1 MSSERQIRVGVVGVG
16 HVGQHHA
23 RIYRELKDATLD
35 AIADIDPGKLQ
46 ELEKSPLFSGGGIQG
61 FQDYREL
68 FHRVHAVSIAVP
80 THLHVRITRDF
91 LEHGV
96 DVLVEKPLAETLAE
110 AEELVEV
117 AKREGRILQVGH
129 VERFNGAVR
138 ALHRIVK
145 APGFI
150 ECHRLSP
157 FPQRSTDVDV
167 VLDLMIHD
175 IDIIL
180 SLVKSPVSHVSAVGV
195 PVLTDRVDIANARLQ
210 FASGCVANVTASR
223 VSLERMRK
231 IRIFQPEAYVS
242 MDYATQEIAF
252 YRRLPPDPK
261 SPPPQLPRI
270 VKEEVTVEKEE
281 PLRLEL
287 ESFLTCV
294 RERKR
299 PEVSGEEAVEALRV
313 ASQILAKM

>member
-1 MSSERQIRVGVVGVG
+1 MSSKRKIRVGVVGVG

-23 RIYRELKDATLD
+23 RIYRELPGATLV
-35 AIADIDPGKLQ
+35 AVADVDPGRLR
-46 ELEKSPLFSGGGIQG
+46 ECGPVQG
-61 FQDYREL
+61 VQDYREL
-68 FHRVHAVSIAVP
+68 FHRVDAVSIAVP
-80 THLHVRITRDF
+80 THLHVRIARDF
-91 LEHGV
+91 LQHGV

-110 AEELVEV
+110 AEELVDLAE
-117 AKREGRILQVGH
+117 REGRILQVGH

-175 IDIIL
+175 IDILL

-223 VSLERMRK
+223 VSVERMRK
-231 IRIFQPEAYVS
+231 IRIFQPEAYIS
-242 MDYATQEIAF
+242 MDYTTQEIAF
-252 YRRLPPDPK
+252 YRRLPPDPNA
-261 SPPPQLPRI
+261 PPPQLPRI

-287 ESFLTCV
+287 ESFLACV
-294 RERKR
+294 RERRR

>member
-1 MSSERQIRVGVVGVG
+1 MNREQPIRVGVIGVG

-23 RIYRELKDATLD
+23 RIYRELPGVELAG
-35 AIADIDPGKLQ
+35 IADIDPARLQ
-46 ELEKSPLFSGGGIQG
+46 EVRKIAEAPV

-68 FHRVHAVSIAVP
+68 FGHVEGISLAVP
-80 THLHVRITRDF
+80 THLHAQIARECLDR
-91 LEHGV
+91 GV
-96 DVLVEKPLAETLAE
+96 DVLVEKPMAQTLEE
-110 AEELVEV
+110 AEELTDL
-117 AKREGRILQVGH
+117 AKRRGRILQVGH

-157 FPQRSTDVDV
+157 FPQRGTDVDV
-167 VLDLMIHD
+167 ILDLMIHD

-180 SLVKSPVSHVSAVGV
+180 SLVKSPVSQVNAVGV
-195 PVLTDRVDIANARLQ
+195 PVLTDRVDISNARLE

-223 VSLERMRK
+223 VSIERLRK
-231 IRIFQPEAYVS
+231 IRIFQPDTYIS
-242 MDYATQEIAF
+242 LDYASQEITLF
-252 YRRLPPDPK
+252 RRLPPDLA
-261 SPPPQLPRI
+261 SQPPQPPQI
-270 VKEEVTVEKEE
+270 VREEVVVEKEE
-281 PLRLEL
+281 PLRLQL
-287 ESFLTCV
+287 MSFLNSI
-294 RERKR
+294 RERTR

>member
-1 MSSERQIRVGVVGVG
+1 M
-16 HVGQHHA
+16 GQHHA
-23 RIYRELKDATLD
+23 RIYRELPGVELAG
-35 AIADIDPGKLQ
+35 IADSDPAKLQ
-46 ELEKSPLFSGGGIQG
+46 EIQRVLEVPA

-68 FHRVHAVSIAVP
+68 LGRVDGVSVAVP
-80 THLHVRITRDF
+80 THLHAPIARDC
-91 LEHGV
+91 LKRGI
-96 DVLVEKPLAETLAE
+96 DVLVEKPLAETLKE
-110 AEELVEV
+110 AEDLTDLAVQ
-117 AKREGRILQVGH
+117 RGRILQVGH

-157 FPQRSTDVDV
+157 FPQRGTDVDV

-180 SLVKSPVSHVSAVGV
+180 SVVKSPVTQVNAVGV

-223 VSLERMRK
+223 VSVERVRK
-231 IRIFQPEAYVS
+231 IRVFQPDTYIS
-242 MDYATQEIAF
+242 LDYASQEITL
-252 YRRLPPDPK
+252 YRRLPADLA
-261 SPPPQLPRI
+261 SHPPRLPQI
-270 VKEEVTVEKEE
+270 VREEVAVEKEE

-287 ESFLTCV
+287 TSFLSAI
-294 RERKR
+294 RERTR

>member
-1 MSSERQIRVGVVGVG
+1 MSRERKIRVGVVGVG

-23 RIYRELKDATLD
+23 RIYRELPGVELAG
-35 AIADIDPGKLQ
+35 IADSDPAKLQ
-46 ELEKSPLFSGGGIQG
+46 EIQRVLEVPA

-68 FHRVHAVSIAVP
+68 LGRVDGVSVAVP
-80 THLHVRITRDF
+80 THLHAPIARDC
-91 LEHGV
+91 LKRGI
-96 DVLVEKPLAETLAE
+96 DVLVEKPLAETLKE
-110 AEELVEV
+110 AEDLTDLAVQ
-117 AKREGRILQVGH
+117 RGRILQVGH

-157 FPQRSTDVDV
+157 FPQRGTDVDV

-180 SLVKSPVSHVSAVGV
+180 SVVKSPVTQVNAVGV

-223 VSLERMRK
+223 VSVERVRK
-231 IRIFQPEAYVS
+231 IRVFQPDTYIS
-242 MDYATQEIAF
+242 LDYASQEITL
-252 YRRLPPDPK
+252 YRRLPADLA
-261 SPPPQLPRI
+261 SHPPRLPQI
-270 VKEEVTVEKEE
+270 VREEVAVEKEE

-287 ESFLTCV
+287 TSFLSAI
-294 RERKR
+294 RERTR